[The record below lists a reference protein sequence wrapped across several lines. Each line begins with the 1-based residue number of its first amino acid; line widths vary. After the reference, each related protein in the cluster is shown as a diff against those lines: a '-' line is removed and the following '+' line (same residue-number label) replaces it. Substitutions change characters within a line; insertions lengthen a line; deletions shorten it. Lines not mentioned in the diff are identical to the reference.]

1 MKNLNYLY
9 IILAGILWGL
19 IGLFTSRLSD
29 GGMTS
34 QDLVAIRAIGAVI
47 VLGMIEGIKD
57 STQFK
62 INLRDI
68 KYFVGTG
75 IISFVGFNWCYF
87 TCIKECSLSVA
98 VILLYTSPIFVVLLS
113 ALLFKEKLTKRKAC
127 ALLLAVAGC
136 CLVTGIVGELKGSV
150 FGIICGIGSGLFY
163 GLYSIFGRYALNKYT
178 SGTVTFYTF
187 VLAALGSLF
196 MCNII
201 NITQYYQNIDMIFYT
216 LLLVIISTVLPF
228 ELYTK
233 GLKGVESGVAAILA
247 TVEPVVGVLVGV
259 FVLGDNLS
267 LSGGLGVIFIIFAI
281 FILK

>member
-1 MKNLNYLY
+1 MKNINYLY
-9 IILAGILWGL
+9 IIFAGILWGL
-19 IGLFTSRLSD
+19 IGLFTSKLSD

-34 QDLVAIRAIGAVI
+34 QDLVAIRAIGAVL

-57 STQFK
+57 RTQFK
-62 INLRDI
+62 IHFKDI

-113 ALLFKEKLTKRKAC
+113 SLLFKEKLTRRKVA

-136 CLVTGIVGELKGSV
+136 CLVTGIVGGLNGSV

-187 VLAALGSLF
+187 VLASIGAFF
-196 MCNII
+196 MCDISNIAQCCQNVNII
-201 NITQYYQNIDMIFYT
+201 FCT
-216 LLLVIISTVLPF
+216 LLLIVVSTVLPF

-247 TVEPVVGVLVGV
+247 TVEPVVGVLVGI

-267 LSGGLGVIFIIFAI
+267 LSGGLGVIFIIFAV

>member
-1 MKNLNYLY
+1 MKNINYLY

-19 IGLFTSRLSD
+19 IGLFTSQLSD

-34 QDLVAIRAIGAVI
+34 QDLVAVRAIGAVI
-47 VLGMIEGIKD
+47 VLGIIEGLKD
-57 STQFK
+57 RTQFK
-62 INLRDI
+62 IDLKDT

-87 TCIKECSLSVA
+87 TCIRECSLSVA

-113 ALLFKEKLTKRKAC
+113 ALLFKEKLTQRKIF

-136 CLVTGIVGELKGSV
+136 CLVTGIVGGLKGSV

-187 VLAALGSLF
+187 VFASIGALF
-196 MCNII
+196 MCDIGNIA
-201 NITQYYQNIDMIFYT
+201 QCFQNIDMIFYT
-216 LLLVIISTVLPF
+216 LLLVIVSTVLPF

-233 GLKGVESGVAAILA
+233 GLKGIESGIAAILA
-247 TVEPVVGVLVGV
+247 TVEPVVGVLIGV
-259 FVLGDNLS
+259 IVLGDNLS
-267 LSGGLGVIFIIFAI
+267 LSGGLGIIFIIFAI